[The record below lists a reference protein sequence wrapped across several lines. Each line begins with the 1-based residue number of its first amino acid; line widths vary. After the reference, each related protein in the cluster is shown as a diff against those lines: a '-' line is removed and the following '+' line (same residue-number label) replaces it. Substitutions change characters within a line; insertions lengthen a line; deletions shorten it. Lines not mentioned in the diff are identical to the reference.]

1 MKKNIFSKMIIILA
15 VLWMLFPHGVSA
27 CSTFVLA
34 KDDLLLFGRN
44 YDFFTG
50 TGAIIVNPRNLAKT
64 ALVYPGENPAS
75 WTAKYGSI
83 TFNQVGREFPM
94 GGMNEAG
101 FVVEIMW
108 LNDAEYPAP
117 DARPAVMELQWIQY
131 ILDTSANIEDARS
144 NASLVRITPMGSRL
158 HFLLLDR
165 EGNAAV
171 VEFIGGKTLF
181 YSGNDLP
188 VPALTNKPYAECLAA
203 MKDFQ
208 GFGGSKPV
216 GTTIYDP
223 DRFITLTDALKNYDG
238 KGDPTDNAFK
248 ILDKVHSDFQESP
261 TQWRIVYNPK
271 NLEISFQTFNNPQ
284 RRIIKFSDFT
294 FNCSEKAKFAD
305 LASTIS
311 GDIRQSLTDYSMAL
325 NDALVRKTFS
335 IYKQADFQKDI
346 PDMYLGFLAAYP
358 ESLICK

>member
-1 MKKNIFSKMIIILA
+1 MKKNLLCQL
-15 VLWMLFPHGVSA
+15 VLGLIVLLLMAHQSASA

-34 KDDLLLFGRN
+34 KDGSLLFGRN

-50 TGAIIVNPRNLAKT
+50 NGAVIVNPRNLAKT

-108 LNDAEYPAP
+108 LNEAEYPAP

-131 ILDTSANIEDARS
+131 MLDTCATIEEARS
-144 NASLVRITPMGSRL
+144 STSLVRITPMGSRL

-165 EGNAAV
+165 NGNAAV

-188 VPALTNKPYAECLAA
+188 VPALTNKPYAECLSA

-223 DRFITLTDALKNYDG
+223 DRFVTLADALKNYSG
-238 KGDPTDNAFK
+238 KGDSIDNAFDM
-248 ILDKVHSDFQESP
+248 LYKVHSDFQESP
-261 TQWRIVYNPK
+261 TQWSIVYNPK
-271 NLEISFQTFNNPQ
+271 NLEISFQTFDNPQ

-294 FNCSEKAKFAD
+294 FNCSEKAKFVH
-305 LASTIS
+305 LSSTTS
-311 GDIRQSLTDYSMAL
+311 GDIKQSFMDYSMAL
-325 NDALVRKTFS
+325 NDALVRQTFG
-335 IYKQADFQKDI
+335 IYKQAGFQKDM